1 MRRSAASVD
10 NPLGYALVVEMG
22 DLFTEVEVLHQRGA
36 AWSGLQGVLVV
47 GNLDALIPAHHLA
60 GFDSVERKVGCLIGF
75 PVEGFFIDGR
85 GGLTGSAS
93 YGRPRAA
100 A

>member
-1 MRRSAASVD
+1 MRGGAARVD
-10 NPLGYALVVEMG
+10 NSLRYALVIEMG
-22 DLFTEVEVLHQRGA
+22 DLFAEVKILHQRRA

-60 GFDSVERKVGCLIGF
+60 GFDGVEREVGCLIGF
-75 PVEGFFIDGR
+75 PLEGFFIDGR